1 MIVSPEGGA
10 GNMLTHTHWTIVLG
24 RVFESNFSDSGIAQ
38 TDRFV
43 VGRLAPDHGRH
54 MLSMRG

>member
-1 MIVSPEGGA
+1 
-10 GNMLTHTHWTIVLG
+10 MLTHTHWTIVLG
-24 RVFESNFSDSGIAQ
+24 RVFESNFPDSGIAQ